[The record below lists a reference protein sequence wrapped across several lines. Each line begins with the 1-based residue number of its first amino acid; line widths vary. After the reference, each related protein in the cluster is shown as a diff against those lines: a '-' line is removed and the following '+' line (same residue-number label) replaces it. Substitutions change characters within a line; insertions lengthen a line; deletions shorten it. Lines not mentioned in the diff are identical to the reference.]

1 MDLFLANLI
10 NSGIEDDFHN
20 SDVDIV
26 HSFSLFLLNFAGTS
40 FFLEYV
46 HHTGKMYII
55 LLYIINVFKY
65 FYNAF
70 NLPARLPIWQLEKW
84 GGFLF
89 EINICKNQ
97 GEKRFKTILHLSQN
111 HQRMVSITKRK
122 FCSTLGLNVFMGYI
136 ACHY

>member
-46 HHTGKMYII
+46 HHTGNMYII
-55 LLYIINVFKY
+55 LLYIINIFKY

-70 NLPARLPIWQLEKW
+70 NLPARLTIWQLGKW

-89 EINICKNQ
+89 EIIICKNQ